1 MGAFTITA
9 SPVAIY
15 NEKKWR
21 VDLLTRLSAA
31 EQPTI
36 FASVYGETKEV
47 ATMRAELTALAIN
60 RSTRNV

>member
-1 MGAFTITA
+1 MGAFKVVA

-15 NEKKWR
+15 NEKRWR
-21 VDLLTRLSAA
+21 VDLLARLSAA
-31 EQPTI
+31 EEPI
-36 FASVYGETKEV
+36 VFGSIYGETKEV